1 MRASVGAFMSNRI
14 LADPLISLGY
24 VGSSLDRISEQRGDA
39 ALIAKAMAHKDARVH
54 ALAGDIILLKK
65 RGETLNALLSPAE
78 ARLLGDP
85 IESVLIGL
93 KGEAAHTGIAIS
105 PETAARAKESG
116 EFAAIDLRSVAVQ
129 GLANEHLPSL
139 ATAKSLLIWNE
150 KHRFCSNCGTET
162 KSTQAGWRREC
173 LSCGAHHFPRTDPC
187 VIMLAVDNDRCLLGR
202 SPRFLPNMWS
212 CLAGFV
218 EPGES
223 FEEAVRREMF
233 EESGLKIG
241 RVSYFASQPWPFPM
255 SVMIG
260 FHAEAKTTE
269 LNIDWKELD
278 GARWFSRDEVKLML
292 AGKHPDG
299 LFTPP
304 PVAIA
309 HHIIRAYAEKG
320 AGVLGS

>member
-1 MRASVGAFMSNRI
+1 MNKI
-14 LADPLISLGY
+14 LTEPLISLGY
-24 VGSSLDRISEQRGDA
+24 VGSTLDRISEQRGNT
-39 ALIAKAMAHKDARVH
+39 ALIMKATAHPDARLH

-65 RGETLNALLSPAE
+65 RGEKLDALLSPAE
-78 ARLLGDP
+78 ARSLGDP

-93 KGEAAHTGIAIS
+93 KGEAAHTGISVS
-105 PETAARAKESG
+105 PETAERAKASG

-129 GLANEHLPSL
+129 GLADEHLPSL
-139 ATAKSLLIWNE
+139 ATAKALLMWHAQ
-150 KHRFCSNCGTET
+150 HRFCARCGAQT
-162 KSTQAGWRREC
+162 KIAEAGWRRDC
-173 LSCGAHHFPRTDPC
+173 GNCGATHFPRTDPC
-187 VIMLAVDNDRCLLGR
+187 VIMLAIDNDRCLLGR

-223 FEEAVRREMF
+223 FEEAVRRETF

-260 FHAEAKTTE
+260 FHAEAKTAE
-269 LNIDWKELD
+269 LNIDWKELE
-278 GARWFSRDEVKLML
+278 GARWFERDEVKLML

-309 HHIIRAYAEKG
+309 HHIIRAFAERG
-320 AGVLGS
+320 ARVLEG

>member
-1 MRASVGAFMSNRI
+1 MNKI
-14 LADPLISLGY
+14 LTEPLISLGY
-24 VGSSLDRISEQRGDA
+24 VGSQLDRMSDQRGDA
-39 ALIAKAMAHKDARVH
+39 ALIAKAAAHPA
-54 ALAGDIILLKK
+54 AGIYAIAGETILLKK
-65 RGETLNALLSPAE
+65 RGAILDALLSPAE
-78 ARLLGDP
+78 TRALGEP
-85 IESVLIGL
+85 IETVFLGL
-93 KGEAAHTGIAIS
+93 AGEAARSAIGVCS
-105 PETAARAKESG
+105 ENVELVKASG
-116 EFAAIDLRSVAVQ
+116 EFAAIDLRSIAVQ
-129 GLANEHLPSL
+129 GLANEHLPEL
-139 ATAKSLLIWNE
+139 ATAKALLAWHARH
-150 KHRFCSNCGTET
+150 KFCANCGAAI
-162 KSTQAGWRREC
+162 KSAEAGWHRDC
-173 LSCGAHHFPRTDPC
+173 KQCGATHFPRTDPC
-187 VIMLAVDNDRCLLGR
+187 VIMLAVDGDRCLLGR
-202 SPRFLPNMWS
+202 SPRFLPSMWS

-269 LNIDWKELD
+269 LNVDWNELD
-278 GARWFSRDEVKLML
+278 GARWFLRDEVKLML

-309 HHIIRAYAEKG
+309 HHIIRAFAERG
-320 AGVLGS
+320 AGALGS

>member
-1 MRASVGAFMSNRI
+1 MNEI
-14 LADPLISLGY
+14 LTEPLISLGY
-24 VGSSLDRISEQRGDA
+24 VGSTLDRIAEQRGNT
-39 ALIAKAMAHKDARVH
+39 ALIMKAMAHADARIH
-54 ALAGDIILLKK
+54 ALAGDVILLKK
-65 RGETLNALLSPAE
+65 RGEKLDALLSPAE
-78 ARLLGDP
+78 ARSLGDP

-93 KGEAAHTGIAIS
+93 KGEAAHTGISVS
-105 PETAARAKESG
+105 PETAERAKAGGES
-116 EFAAIDLRSVAVQ
+116 AAIDLRSVAVQ

-139 ATAKSLLIWNE
+139 ATAKALLMW
-150 KHRFCSNCGTET
+150 HAQHGFCAKCGAKT
-162 KSTQAGWRREC
+162 KIEQAGWRRDC
-173 LSCGAHHFPRTDPC
+173 GNCGATHFPRTDPC
-187 VIMLAVDNDRCLLGR
+187 VIMLAIDNDRCLLGR

-223 FEEAVRREMF
+223 FEEAVRRETF

-269 LNIDWKELD
+269 LNIDWKELE
-278 GARWFSRDEVKLML
+278 GARWFARDEVKLML

-299 LFTPP
+299 LFVPP
-304 PVAIA
+304 PIAIA
-309 HHIIRAYAEKG
+309 HHIIRAFAEKG
-320 AGVLGS
+320 SRVLD

>member
-1 MRASVGAFMSNRI
+1 MNEV
-14 LADPLISLGY
+14 LTEPLISLGY
-24 VGSSLDRISEQRGDA
+24 VGSTLDRIAEQRGNT
-39 ALIAKAMAHKDARVH
+39 ALIMKAMAHADARVH
-54 ALAGDIILLKK
+54 ALAGDVILLKR
-65 RGETLNALLSPAE
+65 RGEKLDALLSPAE
-78 ARLLGDP
+78 ARSLGDP

-93 KGEAAHTGIAIS
+93 KGEAAHTGISVS
-105 PETAARAKESG
+105 PETAARAKASG

-139 ATAKSLLIWNE
+139 ATAKALLMW
-150 KHRFCSNCGTET
+150 HAQHGFCAKCGAKT
-162 KSTQAGWRREC
+162 KIEQAGWRRDC
-173 LSCGAHHFPRTDPC
+173 GNCGAAHFPRTDPC
-187 VIMLAVDNDRCLLGR
+187 VIMLAVDHDRCLLGR
-202 SPRFLPNMWS
+202 SPRFLPSMWS

-223 FEEAVRREMF
+223 FEEAVRRETF
-233 EESGLKIG
+233 EESGLRIG

-260 FHAEAKTTE
+260 FHAEAETTE

-278 GARWFSRDEVKLML
+278 GARWFARDEVKLML

-309 HHIIRAYAEKG
+309 HHIIRAFAERG
-320 AGVLGS
+320 SRVLD

>member
-1 MRASVGAFMSNRI
+1 MNEI
-14 LADPLISLGY
+14 LTEPLISLGY
-24 VGSSLDRISEQRGDA
+24 VGSTLDRIAEQRGNT
-39 ALIAKAMAHKDARVH
+39 ALIMKAMAHADARIH
-54 ALAGDIILLKK
+54 ALAGDVILLKK
-65 RGETLNALLSPAE
+65 RGEKLDALLSPAE
-78 ARLLGDP
+78 ARSLGDP

-93 KGEAAHTGIAIS
+93 KGEAAHTGISVS
-105 PETAARAKESG
+105 PETAERAKAGG

-139 ATAKSLLIWNE
+139 ATAKALLMW
-150 KHRFCSNCGTET
+150 HAQHGFCAKCGAKT
-162 KSTQAGWRREC
+162 KIEQAGWRRDC
-173 LSCGAHHFPRTDPC
+173 GNCGATHFPRTDPC
-187 VIMLAVDNDRCLLGR
+187 VIMLAIDNDRCLLGR

-223 FEEAVRREMF
+223 FEEAVRRETF

-269 LNIDWKELD
+269 LNIDWKELE
-278 GARWFSRDEVKLML
+278 GARWFARDEVKLML

-299 LFTPP
+299 LFVPP
-304 PVAIA
+304 PIAIA
-309 HHIIRAYAEKG
+309 HHIIRAFAEKG
-320 AGVLGS
+320 SRVLD